1 MTLKIQSPDGQKVLA
16 ALITLAQNN
25 DGNLNL
31 ANAWKEIPDEIPFEV
46 SSSDIT
52 EVLHAYTSN
61 SEICNPQT
69 GKIACVFMD
78 DGNGEYR
85 LTADEETCEA
95 FKAISGS
102 HVSPNSIP
110 GAEIFT
116 YKEVQPEFGAL
127 NDDGQKQQEAMKT
140 GFAADL
146 IPADSVHSMEN
157 DSRYEEEIASKQKA
171 AAENAAFGT
180 SHTEERPSELTPS
193 VSEENL
199 SSIENQMSDEE
210 RKSSMD
216 SYPSYAHFDHRNQP
230 GNYVPASEDEKQDQM
245 NEAIEEAAGLCVCAC
260 TTAHVDKDFMENE
273 SMESGST
280 EDQEARLAKD
290 ESPEAAA
297 QADSGFGRL
306 TREDMANIYKPDYMS
321 ALSAESS
328 GEDEAETAKAVED
341 ASDTASFEAVDGD
354 ENEMVL
360 PYETI
365 TTSGQAEQSVQVELA
380 ERTKAAKKEADHI
393 GNLNKSAAS
402 LQQSRDEATSAFAAN
417 DKDIQADQTDENL
430 VSSDS
435 SAGSVNEA
443 VKMELDADPTEMAL
457 PYETITTSDQAE
469 QSVQV
474 ELADR
479 IKAAQKEADHIG
491 NLNKSAASMQQVHD
505 DVESSRLAAKA
516 GEMSADLDHPDEKAD
531 ANLAFSN
538 VNEIDKEDQKDLA
551 SLDEVVVETAASEDQ
566 VSDPALM
573 ADQDISYGSREEQEL
588 RDYDVDYDVAA
599 VQVKDA
605 NEPEA
610 LYAQANDI
618 DYGSDLNP
626 FNQARFQMDSEGRN
640 TQANRWAYD
649 FEQNPYDQDTEEF
662 FAQDETVKVTGL
674 DEDPSAV
681 WSCVRDPQ
689 SSMQDVDVEI
699 ETASEK
705 RDRLND
711 LWNDNAK
718 IDRKIKQ
725 AQDKIAQQ
733 ERKISDHIGQ
743 IERDESNAMKSLH
756 ESQIRHNKKVID
768 RKERK
773 INKLQDQIIQ
783 NVHSSG
789 YKHNS

>member
-1 MTLKIQSPDGQKVLA
+1 
-16 ALITLAQNN
+16 
-25 DGNLNL
+25 
-31 ANAWKEIPDEIPFEV
+31 
-46 SSSDIT
+46 
-52 EVLHAYTSN
+52 
-61 SEICNPQT
+61 
-69 GKIACVFMD
+69 
-78 DGNGEYR
+78 
-85 LTADEETCEA
+85 
-95 FKAISGS
+95 
-102 HVSPNSIP
+102 
-110 GAEIFT
+110 
-116 YKEVQPEFGAL
+116 
-127 NDDGQKQQEAMKT
+127 
-140 GFAADL
+140 
-146 IPADSVHSMEN
+146 
-157 DSRYEEEIASKQKA
+157 
-171 AAENAAFGT
+171 
-180 SHTEERPSELTPS
+180 
-193 VSEENL
+193 
-199 SSIENQMSDEE
+199 
-210 RKSSMD
+210 
-216 SYPSYAHFDHRNQP
+216 
-230 GNYVPASEDEKQDQM
+230 
-245 NEAIEEAAGLCVCAC
+245 
-260 TTAHVDKDFMENE
+260 
-273 SMESGST
+273 
-280 EDQEARLAKD
+280 
-290 ESPEAAA
+290 
-297 QADSGFGRL
+297 
-306 TREDMANIYKPDYMS
+306 
-321 ALSAESS
+321 
-328 GEDEAETAKAVED
+328 
-341 ASDTASFEAVDGD
+341 
-354 ENEMVL
+354 
-360 PYETI
+360 
-365 TTSGQAEQSVQVELA
+365 
-380 ERTKAAKKEADHI
+380 
-393 GNLNKSAAS
+393 LNKSAAS

-479 IKAAQKEADHIG
+479 IKAAQKEADHIGNLNKSAASLQQSRDEATSAFAANDKDIQADQTDENLVSSDSSAGSVNEAVKMELDADPIG

>member
-140 GFAADL
+140 DFAANS

-380 ERTKAAKKEADHI
+380 DRIKAAQKEADHI

-430 VSSDS
+430 VSSDL

-443 VKMELDADPTEMAL
+443 VKMELDADPTEMLFHMILCSSLVMRQPLLLQRMTKAFK
-457 PYETITTSDQAE
+457 
-469 QSVQV
+469 
-474 ELADR
+474 R
-479 IKAAQKEADHIG
+479 IKPMKTWFLLIRVPAV
-491 NLNKSAASMQQVHD
+491 SM
-505 DVESSRLAAKA
+505 RL
-516 GEMSADLDHPDEKAD
+516 
-531 ANLAFSN
+531 
-538 VNEIDKEDQKDLA
+538 
-551 SLDEVVVETAASEDQ
+551 
-566 VSDPALM
+566 
-573 ADQDISYGSREEQEL
+573 
-588 RDYDVDYDVAA
+588 
-599 VQVKDA
+599 
-605 NEPEA
+605 
-610 LYAQANDI
+610 
-618 DYGSDLNP
+618 
-626 FNQARFQMDSEGRN
+626 
-640 TQANRWAYD
+640 
-649 FEQNPYDQDTEEF
+649 
-662 FAQDETVKVTGL
+662 
-674 DEDPSAV
+674 
-681 WSCVRDPQ
+681 
-689 SSMQDVDVEI
+689 
-699 ETASEK
+699 
-705 RDRLND
+705 
-711 LWNDNAK
+711 
-718 IDRKIKQ
+718 
-725 AQDKIAQQ
+725 
-733 ERKISDHIGQ
+733 
-743 IERDESNAMKSLH
+743 
-756 ESQIRHNKKVID
+756 
-768 RKERK
+768 
-773 INKLQDQIIQ
+773 
-783 NVHSSG
+783 
-789 YKHNS
+789 